1 MAAQPEEVSP
11 EQIRERMADTR
22 AAMTARLELL
32 RAQATPR
39 ALLTRRL
46 PGARHKPH
54 DARPTG
60 DPAADDTSRP
70 GLAGTVYRQLRQR
83 PVLVVAAVALLG
95 AAAAVLLPGPRRR

>member
-22 AAMTARLELL
+22 AAMSARLELL

-39 ALLTRRL
+39 ALLTRGL
-46 PGARHKPH
+46 SGGRHKRH
-54 DARPTG
+54 DDQHDG
-60 DPAADDTSRP
+60 AADADRPQP
-70 GLAGTVYRQLRQR
+70 GLAGTVYRQLRQH

-95 AAAAVLLPGPRRR
+95 AAAAVIIPGPRRR